1 MPIQHREMFV
11 QIEINYRNMDK
22 SDAVNGHIEQELG
35 SAVGRFSERLTRVE
49 VHLSDENAGKSGPD
63 DKRVMFEARPR
74 GMDPIAV
81 EARDNDMYK
90 AISEAAGKL
99 RRALTT
105 RFEKADAH

>member
-22 SDAVNGHIEQELG
+22 TDAINAHIEQELE
-35 SAVGRFSERLTRVE
+35 AAIGRFADRLTRVE

-74 GMDPIAV
+74 GMDPLVV
-81 EARDNDMYK
+81 EAKDEDMYK
-90 AISEAAGKL
+90 AISDAAGKL
-99 RRALTT
+99 RRILTT
-105 RFEKADAH
+105 RFEKADAF